1 MLREPIDVRQAT
13 VDDIPFLRE
22 MMQEA
27 YLASPTLLAQYSMAE
42 YQRYQERV
50 WSRWREE
57 PGPAFIAI
65 DGAGQRIGG
74 LRVNPDDSWAIGIG
88 VVAAARNQGVGRR
101 LIEAAIS
108 YARAAG
114 APYLFLVV
122 DPTNA
127 LAIALY
133 RRMGFVE
140 TGEREHAISMR
151 LNLREPAS

>member
-1 MLREPIDVRQAT
+1 MLREPIEVRQAT

-22 MMQEA
+22 LMREA
-27 YLASPTLLAQYSMAE
+27 FLASPTLVAQYSMAE

-50 WSRWREE
+50 WSRWREK
-57 PGPAFIAI
+57 PGPAFIAV
-65 DGAGQRIGG
+65 DSAGGPIGG
-74 LRVNPDDSWAIGIG
+74 LRVNPDDSWAIGMG

-114 APYLFLVV
+114 APSLFLKV

-127 LAIALY
+127 IAIALY

-140 TGEREHAISMR
+140 TGERERAISMR
-151 LNLREPAS
+151 LSLDEPAS